1 MSSIVYTVV
10 QLARGVVGPNE
21 KETDVFGQ
29 ILAFMAVLLI
39 GLAAV
44 AILWFLGM
52 RTKFPPTMKAM
63 IWFTRTV
70 MNPSQM
76 KSAGT
81 PGAYASVIR
90 CCGRKSGRPYET
102 PVVPVPTDDGFAIAL
117 PYGSRA
123 NWLKNVLANGSAT
136 ILHQGSA
143 FAVDR
148 PEIVPM
154 RAVEAF
160 FSVSDRRSHRLF
172 GVDECLRVRTVAE
185 PAATGASATAG

>member
-1 MSSIVYTVV
+1 
-10 QLARGVVGPNE
+10 
-21 KETDVFGQ
+21 VFGQ
-29 ILAFMAVLLI
+29 ILAFVAVLLI

-52 RTKFPPTMKAM
+52 RTKFPPTIKAM

-81 PGAYASVIR
+81 PGSYASVIR

-102 PVVPVPTDDGFAIAL
+102 PIVPVPTNDGFVIAL

-136 ILHQGSA
+136 IVHQGSTYV
-143 FAVDR
+143 VDQ

-160 FSVSDRRSHRLF
+160 FPVSDQRSHRLF
-172 GVDECLRVRTVAE
+172 GVDECLRVRTATDE
-185 PAATGASATAG
+185 PAA